1 MRKRKSQ
8 STGTKFS
15 RKTDQRK
22 ALLRTLV
29 NSLLT
34 KEKITT
40 TEAKAKATGRL
51 AERLISHATKISLD
65 DKSPKSLAQR
75 VAKKRILMK
84 YLPTRTVKKLEEVLG
99 PRFKKRRGGYT
110 RIIKKGR
117 RSTDSAKIAIIELV

>member
-22 ALLRTLV
+22 ALLKTLV

-40 TEAKAKATGRL
+40 TEAKAKAAGRL

-65 DKSPKSLAQR
+65 DKSPKSLTQR

-110 RIIKKGR
+110 RIIKKGPR
-117 RSTDSAKIAIIELV
+117 PTDSARIAIIELV